1 MNKSRIVFFIAGSL
15 SLLLGCGDIGV
26 PEVELDTSQVETF
39 VQDVSA
45 DLGIGPTATPT
56 PSEDATPTPTRTPQ
70 PTLLPT
76 NTPNPDGPILTG
88 AGPTGD
94 GVSAKPGFQLVDVTL
109 TGEVHIVV
117 AGDTLGEIA
126 KEYDVTL
133 DELYSANL
141 DLITDVD
148 VIEVGWEL
156 QIPE

>member
-1 MNKSRIVFFIAGSL
+1 MNKLQIILILAGTM

-26 PEVELDTSQVETF
+26 PEVDTSQVENF

-45 DLGIGPTATPT
+45 DLGIGPAATPT
-56 PSEDATPTPTRTPQ
+56 PSGEATPTPTRTPQ
-70 PTLLPT
+70 PTLYPT

-88 AGPTGD
+88 AGPSGD
-94 GVSAKPGFQLVDVTL
+94 GVSAKPGFELVEITLSGDV
-109 TGEVHIVV
+109 HVV
-117 AGDTLGEIA
+117 VDGDTLGEIA
-126 KEYDVTL
+126 QEYDVTL

-148 VIEVGWEL
+148 LIEVGWEL